1 VVPWLAVKLAPPVT
15 SRTSVP
21 TLTDDHNRQLEAL
34 KRFGNSAHQIWR
46 MLSEQKVGTG
56 QTQAGV
62 TTGRL

>member
-1 VVPWLAVKLAPPVT
+1 MA